1 MVPIIYNEDIIVSHL
16 IAKHCL
22 CLLDEVSQR
31 DYNKVGIFSSK
42 IKCLALDDYETKF
55 CGGSKDNTM
64 DAAVGI
70 SDYQN
75 NRKVNHRLLLVEL
88 RLDYQSSRNLDKS
101 SLVRK
106 IKHSKDLLSESRI
119 APNSCF
125 IFSEEVAPK
134 AQSWVRRFARE
145 FSANWEVMNPI
156 QFNAFIKFESDMPY
170 QPENDLDRIK
180 EVLYECL
187 KKLLEFEAITD
198 TLWDIWKSFDIAAYS
213 SDEMDI
219 LESEIE
225 KEDLQ
230 ILIGRYA

>member
-1 MVPIIYNEDIIVSHL
+1 
-16 IAKHCL
+16 
-22 CLLDEVSQR
+22 
-31 DYNKVGIFSSK
+31 
-42 IKCLALDDYETKF
+42 
-55 CGGSKDNTM
+55 
-64 DAAVGI
+64 
-70 SDYQN
+70 
-75 NRKVNHRLLLVEL
+75 
-88 RLDYQSSRNLDKS
+88 
-101 SLVRK
+101 
-106 IKHSKDLLSESRI
+106 
-119 APNSCF
+119 
-125 IFSEEVAPK
+125 
-134 AQSWVRRFARE
+134 
-145 FSANWEVMNPI
+145 MNPI

-187 KKLLEFEAITD
+187 KKKDLKNFFFFFLKYRNQFKLLEFEAITD

>member
-1 MVPIIYNEDIIVSHL
+1 M
-16 IAKHCL
+16 
-22 CLLDEVSQR
+22 
-31 DYNKVGIFSSK
+31 
-42 IKCLALDDYETKF
+42 
-55 CGGSKDNTM
+55 
-64 DAAVGI
+64 
-70 SDYQN
+70 
-75 NRKVNHRLLLVEL
+75 LVEL

-145 FSANWEVMNPI
+145 FSANWVVMNPI

-187 KKLLEFEAITD
+187 KKKDLKNFFDNTRYWRTEALKYRNQFKLLEFEAITD